1 MVLKIIANLDGGDLV
16 TSDNELTYKIYGSSD
31 NFSTPIATLG
41 SATNDEKVIITNGVV
56 TIDNVDVGTENNF
69 KITAIDSAGNE
80 SELSESAFDPQ
91 AQIQVD
97 RIIAAGG
104 TIEDQNVIDS
114 DIKFLKSIGLF
125 ANLKYAVDPR
135 AGITQR
141 IDGSDIFASKIFDYS
156 GSDADA
162 DNNQGSEQPKKGIL
176 NGITALDFDGVDD
189 RLTDEDTVSFLAGAE
204 MFSVAVY
211 AQDFNGSEFFAR
223 MVDKFSPD
231 KDGKAFGRKNDNIIL
246 FSQETSF
253 TPFQNV
259 QILVTGTSNEDN
271 LATGFIDGSELSQST
286 TSVNHIGKVLG
297 SVRAA
302 NTGNRF
308 AKGQFQK
315 NWDFNALPTESQR
328 NAINTYLINQFNIP
342 V

>member
-1 MVLKIIANLDGGDLV
+1 M
-16 TSDNELTYKIYGSSD
+16 
-31 NFSTPIATLG
+31 TLG
-41 SATNDEKVIITNGVV
+41 MGLGMPRHRFIG
-56 TIDNVDVGTENNF
+56 
-69 KITAIDSAGNE
+69 GNQ
-80 SELSESAFDPQ
+80 FDPQ

-104 TIEDQNVIDS
+104 TIEDTSVIDA

-156 GSDADA
+156 GSDADT
-162 DNNQGSEQPKKGIL
+162 DNSQGSEQPKKGIL

-189 RLTDEDTVSFLAGAE
+189 RLTNTNTVSFLAGEE

-211 AQDFNGSEFFAR
+211 AQDFDGSEDFG
-223 MVDKFSPD
+223 MVVDKFSPD
-231 KDGKAFGRKNDNIIL
+231 SAGKEFGKNNDTIFIFANL
-246 FSQETSF
+246 QNF
-253 TPFQNV
+253 TPFQNE
-259 QILVTGTSNEDN
+259 QIIASGTSDTDN
-271 LATGFIDGSELSQST
+271 LSTAFIGNVELNQKTISI
-286 TSVNHIGKVLG
+286 NHIGKTIG
-297 SVRAA
+297 SIRAVRISSL
-302 NTGNRF
+302 F
-308 AKGQFQK
+308 YAKAKFQK
-315 NWDFNALPTESQR
+315 NWDFSALPTESQR